1 MSGGQNQSGTVLGV
15 AFVILLSWL
24 WGIVCGVSFLWMQ
37 GFFNG

>member
-24 WGIVCGVSFLWMQ
+24 WGIVCGVSFLLIV
-37 GFFNG
+37 GVVNG